1 MKHTS
6 RAGAGNGIF
15 PEEAFSNKRIL
26 PGPPPRLAMSD
37 EWSKR
42 SQVTPASFD
51 LMVRYFIAAADRSSG
66 RARKLDKTTLE
77 AGASMS
83 ALVLSVVRELKATT
97 PLPDSLLNDIVAAF
111 VAGDPTLE
119 VELQCASAEKAATWQ
134 PGQIPTITDLIR
146 EHGAQTGDTRLPEAV
161 ENVRIQAGQL
171 AAEEFALSEK
181 KVDHDMRLVK
191 AWALKVRDRESQL
204 YYQRLH
210 HKEARASKAH
220 TAAVDLFTPGNRNVH
235 FHSLQ
240 TDGQPSNKVF
250 GSLTATLEAIS
261 NKYRIVGAKAPAISD
276 MSSPPPIPPL
286 RGSPPGPL
294 QCGRLRG
301 SCSVAAFAARVCHSP
316 VAAARW
322 LASCS

>member
-6 RAGAGNGIF
+6 TAGAGNGIF

-97 PLPDSLLNDIVAAF
+97 PLPDSLLDDIVAAF

-261 NKYRIVGAKAPAISD
+261 NKYRIAGAKAPAISD
-276 MSSPPPIPPL
+276 MSSPPPIPPP
-286 RGSPPGPL
+286 RDSPPWAPSVWPPSRLL
-294 QCGRLRG
+294 QCGHRRTTSTRTG
-301 SCSVAAFAARVCHSP
+301 
-316 VAAARW
+316 W
-322 LASCS
+322 TGG